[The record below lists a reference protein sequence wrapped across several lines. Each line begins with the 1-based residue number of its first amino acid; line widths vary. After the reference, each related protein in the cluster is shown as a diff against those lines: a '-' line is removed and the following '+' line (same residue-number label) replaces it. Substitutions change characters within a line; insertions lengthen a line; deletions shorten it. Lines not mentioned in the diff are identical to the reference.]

1 MQAPASPQT
10 SPTACA
16 IIIGNEVLSGRTQD
30 KNLSFMAKLLGKYGI
45 IMTEARVIP
54 DIPKTIIDTVNACR
68 EQFTYVFTTGGI
80 GPTHDDIT
88 AQCIADAFQN
98 PLERNPDALKL
109 LEAHYDKDQLNNAR
123 LKMAN
128 IPKGATLVPNPVSA
142 APGFNIENV
151 YVLAG
156 VPRIMQA
163 MMEHIAPT
171 LAGGAAV
178 QSKTLSCFITEGQIA
193 KELGEIQNQYPA
205 IDIGSYP
212 FFKQQKLG
220 TSLVMR
226 GTDTAALD
234 ACTNAVRDMLKTHT
248 NDIFEGELNDN

>member
-1 MQAPASPQT
+1 MQAPA

-30 KNLSFMAKLLGKYGI
+30 KNLSFMAQLLGKHGI
-45 IMTEARVIP
+45 VMAEARVIP
-54 DIPKTIIDTVNACR
+54 DVPKTIIDTVNTCR
-68 EQFTYVFTTGGI
+68 KQFTYVFTTGGI

-88 AQCIADAFQN
+88 AQSIADAFAT
-98 PLERNPDALKL
+98 PLERHPDAQKL
-109 LEAHYDKDQLNNAR
+109 LEAHYEPDQLNDAR
-123 LKMAN
+123 LKMAD
-128 IPKGATLVPNPVSA
+128 IPKGATLIPNPVSA

-171 LAGGAAV
+171 LAGGDAV
-178 QSKTLSCFITEGQIA
+178 HSNTLSAFISEGQLA
-193 KELGEIQNQYPA
+193 QQLGTIQKQYPT

-226 GTDTAALD
+226 GTDTDALKN
-234 ACTNAVRDMLKTHT
+234 CTRAVHDMLKTHT
-248 NDIFEGELNDN
+248 DTIFEGELSGS